1 MEKKEKRIFIY
12 IAFAIALFAVVTHLD
27 LVMKG
32 ITYLGSLI
40 APVFVGLVIAFIL
53 NVPVAGFEKLFARL
67 FKKAKKKP
75 TDKAL
80 HRVSILLAV
89 ICVVVVIALLF
100 ILVIP
105 QLVNTVKSIAEIIE
119 ERWPSWVAKLES
131 YNIDTAWLKEIFSN
145 FDLKSLISKIS
156 GYAGTVLGSVT
167 NVASSAMSVISLAVT
182 GIIIALYTLADRNK
196 LAVQSKKVL
205 YAYVKTSLADR
216 IVYICSLI
224 KSAYTKFLSVQCL
237 EAVLLG
243 FLIGVAFAIFRLP
256 YAILIGA
263 VTAICALIPYI
274 GALISCGLSVVLA
287 LMVSPQKA
295 LMCLIV
301 YLAVQFIET
310 QFIYPRLVGGSV
322 GLSPLWTLVA
332 VLVGGKLFGLIGM
345 IFFIPFVSVVYI
357 LIREDVTK
365 RLKAKE
371 NKAKYVI

>member
-12 IAFAIALFAVVTHLD
+12 IAFAIALFAIVTHLD
-27 LVMKG
+27 LVVKG
-32 ITYLGSLI
+32 VAYLGSLI

-75 TDKAL
+75 TDKTL
-80 HRVSILLAV
+80 HRVSIFLSV

-145 FDLKSLISKIS
+145 FDLKSIISKIS

-287 LMVSPQKA
+287 LMVSPHKA

-357 LIREDVTK
+357 LIREDVAK
-365 RLKAKE
+365 KLKAKE
-371 NKAKYVI
+371 NKAKYVV